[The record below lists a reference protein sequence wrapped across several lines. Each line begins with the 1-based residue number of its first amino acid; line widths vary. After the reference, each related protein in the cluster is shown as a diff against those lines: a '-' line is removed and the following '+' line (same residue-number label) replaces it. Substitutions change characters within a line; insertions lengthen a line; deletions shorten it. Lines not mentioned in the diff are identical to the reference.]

1 MPYCGAG
8 VSSGPQARADYCAR
22 TAAHLILDDVSC
34 SLLAAKVGCVADDF
48 SEQVK
53 KALALRAGGHCSNPD
68 CRVLTSGPKEDPA
81 KAVNLGVGAHIR
93 AASPGGPRY
102 DAELTPEERC
112 SPTNGIWLC
121 QNCAKLIDNDPQRF
135 PVELLLS
142 WKNAAEE
149 SARDH
154 VGKTPLHP
162 RSPLPE
168 LKLNAKVRI
177 EPMIPRLAVQP
188 LWTLQSVEGGV
199 YLFLR
204 EDTVAGI
211 GIPATFIEK
220 YHSFGTAG
228 PGLLELAGRLQWI
241 STRQVWEICPEKPA
255 SGPEGEYGLG
265 KSVDFDFPRRAG
277 LQGNFGWSRQD
288 KLPLRLSQG
297 RFIFYDGDG
306 KYLRVTGPDVD
317 QILISDSQ

>member
-1 MPYCGAG
+1 
-8 VSSGPQARADYCAR
+8 
-22 TAAHLILDDVSC
+22 
-34 SLLAAKVGCVADDF
+34 
-48 SEQVK
+48 
-53 KALALRAGGHCSNPD
+53 
-68 CRVLTSGPKEDPA
+68 
-81 KAVNLGVGAHIR
+81 
-93 AASPGGPRY
+93 
-102 DAELTPEERC
+102 
-112 SPTNGIWLC
+112 
-121 QNCAKLIDNDPQRF
+121 
-135 PVELLLS
+135 VELLLS